1 MKMVSEPRT
10 DCKTALRQVCT
21 GRDGG
26 ARYSAGVCW
35 YSVRPPAARREA
47 KQGGSTV
54 RSASS
59 LMVDS
64 FSLGRG
70 IVHRDGFLFAQKEGS
85 SMAEPIIQLKHLT
98 KRFGGGEN
106 EVHALEDVSIEVRA
120 GEIFGV
126 IGLSGAG
133 KSTLVRC
140 INLLERPTAGEV
152 IVDGRDM
159 LRLTEK
165 ELRKVRQS
173 IGMIFQSF
181 NLLMQRTALD
191 NICFPMELAGAP
203 RREAVRRAEEL
214 LEIVDLAGRAG
225 AYPAQLSGGQ
235 KQRVAIA
242 RTLATN
248 PRVLLCDEATSAL
261 DPKTTRDILR
271 LIQDINKRLGITV
284 VVITHEMKVIEEI
297 CARVAILDHGHLA
310 ETGTVEEIFAS
321 PSSEAGRRL
330 VYPDGVPEEVLSS
343 AAGQDRV
350 IRVAFNGGTSYQPL
364 IATLAI
370 DCGVKAN
377 ILGADTRN
385 IDGRAFGT
393 MLLGLPR
400 EGADKA
406 MTYIRSQKDITVEEV
421 PDYHG

>member
-1 MKMVSEPRT
+1 
-10 DCKTALRQVCT
+10 
-21 GRDGG
+21 
-26 ARYSAGVCW
+26 
-35 YSVRPPAARREA
+35 
-47 KQGGSTV
+47 
-54 RSASS
+54 
-59 LMVDS
+59 
-64 FSLGRG
+64 
-70 IVHRDGFLFAQKEGS
+70 
-85 SMAEPIIQLKHLT
+85 MAEPIIQLKHLT
-98 KRFGGGEN
+98 KRFGGGGN
-106 EVHALEDVSIEVRA
+106 EVRALEDVSIEVRA

-165 ELRKVRQS
+165 ELRSARQS

-191 NICFPMELAGAP
+191 NICFPLELAGTP
-203 RREAVRRAEEL
+203 RREAVRRAGEL
-214 LEIVDLAGRAG
+214 LELVDLAGRAG

-330 VYPDGVPEEVLSS
+330 VYPDGVPAEVLSS

-400 EGADKA
+400 EGAGKA
-406 MTYIRSQKDITVEEV
+406 MAYIRAQKDITVEEV

>member
-1 MKMVSEPRT
+1 M
-10 DCKTALRQVCT
+10 
-21 GRDGG
+21 
-26 ARYSAGVCW
+26 
-35 YSVRPPAARREA
+35 
-47 KQGGSTV
+47 
-54 RSASS
+54 
-59 LMVDS
+59 
-64 FSLGRG
+64 
-70 IVHRDGFLFAQKEGS
+70 
-85 SMAEPIIQLKHLT
+85 
-98 KRFGGGEN
+98 
-106 EVHALEDVSIEVRA
+106 
-120 GEIFGV
+120 
-126 IGLSGAG
+126 
-133 KSTLVRC
+133 
-140 INLLERPTAGEV
+140 
-152 IVDGRDM
+152 
-159 LRLTEK
+159 
-165 ELRKVRQS
+165 
-173 IGMIFQSF
+173 
-181 NLLMQRTALD
+181 
-191 NICFPMELAGAP
+191 
-203 RREAVRRAEEL
+203 
-214 LEIVDLAGRAG
+214 DLAGRAG

-242 RTLATN
+242 RTLATS

-321 PSSEAGRRL
+321 PRSEAGRRL

-370 DCGVKAN
+370 ECGVKAN

-400 EGADKA
+400 EGAGKA
-406 MTYIRSQKDITVEEV
+406 MAYIRAQKDITVEEV

>member
-1 MKMVSEPRT
+1 
-10 DCKTALRQVCT
+10 
-21 GRDGG
+21 
-26 ARYSAGVCW
+26 
-35 YSVRPPAARREA
+35 
-47 KQGGSTV
+47 
-54 RSASS
+54 
-59 LMVDS
+59 
-64 FSLGRG
+64 
-70 IVHRDGFLFAQKEGS
+70 
-85 SMAEPIIQLKHLT
+85 MAEPIIQLKHLT

-106 EVHALEDVSIEVRA
+106 EVRALEDVSIEVRT

-165 ELRKVRQS
+165 ELRKARQS

-191 NICFPMELAGAP
+191 NICFPLELAGTP
-203 RREAVRRAEEL
+203 RREAVRRAGEL
-214 LEIVDLAGRAG
+214 LELVDLAGRAG

-242 RTLATN
+242 RTLATS

-284 VVITHEMKVIEEI
+284 LVITHEMNVIEEI

-321 PSSEAGRRL
+321 PRSEAGRRL

-400 EGADKA
+400 EGAGKA
-406 MTYIRSQKDITVEEV
+406 MAYIRAQKDITVEEV

>member
-1 MKMVSEPRT
+1 
-10 DCKTALRQVCT
+10 
-21 GRDGG
+21 
-26 ARYSAGVCW
+26 
-35 YSVRPPAARREA
+35 
-47 KQGGSTV
+47 
-54 RSASS
+54 
-59 LMVDS
+59 
-64 FSLGRG
+64 
-70 IVHRDGFLFAQKEGS
+70 
-85 SMAEPIIQLKHLT
+85 MAEPIIQLKHLT

-106 EVHALEDVSIEVRA
+106 EVRALEDVSIEVRA

-165 ELRKVRQS
+165 ELRRARQS

-191 NICFPMELAGAP
+191 NICFPLELAGTP
-203 RREAVRRAEEL
+203 RREAVRRAGEL
-214 LEIVDLAGRAG
+214 LELVDLAGRAG

-242 RTLATN
+242 RTLATS

-321 PSSEAGRRL
+321 PRSEAGRRL

-406 MTYIRSQKDITVEEV
+406 MAYIRAQKDITVEEV

>member
-1 MKMVSEPRT
+1 
-10 DCKTALRQVCT
+10 
-21 GRDGG
+21 
-26 ARYSAGVCW
+26 
-35 YSVRPPAARREA
+35 
-47 KQGGSTV
+47 
-54 RSASS
+54 
-59 LMVDS
+59 
-64 FSLGRG
+64 
-70 IVHRDGFLFAQKEGS
+70 
-85 SMAEPIIQLKHLT
+85 MAEPIIQLKHLT

-242 RTLATN
+242 RTLATS
-248 PRVLLCDEATSAL
+248 PKVLLCDEATSAL

-310 ETGTVEEIFAS
+310 ETGTVEEIFAN
-321 PSSEAGRRL
+321 PRSEAGRRL
-330 VYPDGVPEEVLSS
+330 VYPDGVPAEVLYS
-343 AAGQDRV
+343 AADRDRV